1 MRRMRLAFVL
11 VGVALSLVVGRAS
24 SEGSVAVPLTT
35 ESYAEGV
42 TTKGVVL
49 FAVRWDRRWKCAG
62 FENAQL
68 GLLAFDKLPVS
79 RTNEDESADMV
90 LADAPLVMTKPRFD
104 DYAFVVAPGEYAL
117 VGLQIKAAASVSDVR
132 IAKVGRDRLIKDGRP
147 DGGSFV
153 VRPGETVYIGHFY
166 LDCFKEPTLWRY
178 YPEDR
183 EAFNGY
189 LAGVTKQ
196 HPELDASKVQF
207 RLFKTTFFGRDFE
220 LK

>member
-1 MRRMRLAFVL
+1 MRIVLVL
-11 VGVALSLVVGRAS
+11 VGVALGLLVGCAS
-24 SEGSVAVPLTT
+24 AEGSVVVPLTPK
-35 ESYAEGV
+35 SYAEGA

-49 FAVRWDRRWKCAG
+49 FSVRWDRRWNCAG
-62 FENAQL
+62 FDNAQL
-68 GLLAFDKLPVS
+68 RLLAFDKLPIG
-79 RTNEDESADMV
+79 RTNEDESADLV
-90 LADAPLVMTKPRFD
+90 LADAPLLMTKPRFD

-117 VGLQIKAAASVSDVR
+117 VGLHIQAAVSVSDVR
-132 IAKVGRDRLIKDGRP
+132 VATVGRDRLIKDGRP
-147 DGGSFV
+147 VGGSFV
-153 VRPGETVYIGHFY
+153 VGPGEAVYIGHFY
-166 LDCFKEPTLWRY
+166 LGCFKEPTLWRY

-196 HPELDASKVQF
+196 HPELDVSRVQF

>member
-1 MRRMRLAFVL
+1 MRVALFLFGLALAFL
-11 VGVALSLVVGRAS
+11 VGRAAAQS
-24 SEGSVAVPLTT
+24 SVAVPLSS
-35 ESYAEGV
+35 ESYAEGI

-49 FAVRWDRRWKCAG
+49 LAVRWDRRWKCAG

-68 GLLAFDKLPVS
+68 RQLAFDKLPFA
-79 RTNEDESADMV
+79 RNNEDESADLV
-90 LADAPLVMTKPRFD
+90 LADAPLVMTKPKFD

-117 VGLQIKAAASVSDVR
+117 VGLHIKAANSMTDVR

-147 DGGSFV
+147 EGGSFTV
-153 VRPGETVYIGHFY
+153 GPGEVIYIGHFY
-166 LDCFKEPTLWRY
+166 LDCYKEPTLWRY

-183 EAFNGY
+183 EAFNAY
-189 LAGVTKQ
+189 LVSVTKR

-207 RLFKTTFFGRDFE
+207 RLFRTTFFGRDFE